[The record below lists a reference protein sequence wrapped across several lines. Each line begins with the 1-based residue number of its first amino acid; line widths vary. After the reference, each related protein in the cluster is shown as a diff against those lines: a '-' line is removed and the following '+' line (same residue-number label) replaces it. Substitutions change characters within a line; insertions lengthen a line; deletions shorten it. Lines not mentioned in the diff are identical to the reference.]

1 MAQRTHDVL
10 SIDDKRLRMAE
21 EGIQN
26 VPAAPAPARPGL
38 ANPAPLGLLCFGM
51 TTGRHRKQL
60 KATAAAATDIRLCG
74 LSRSYCSDT
83 ARSIDSASEQASM
96 HASASRLK

>member
-21 EGIQN
+21 EGLAIA
-26 VPAAPAPARPGL
+26 PAAPVPARPGL

-51 TTGRHRKQL
+51 TTGVQCFIH
-60 KATAAAATDIRLCG
+60 G
-74 LSRSYCSDT
+74 
-83 ARSIDSASEQASM
+83 
-96 HASASRLK
+96 